1 MVGMENVVCFCQI
14 SKSCSSCLTFFNVIH
29 SKNILKIF
37 SHSPSK
43 KFPFVIEMVKENPEE
58 IKKWQFRASSPGR
71 LGSLRILQ
79 ATGQN
84 TQLKKL
90 TFL

>member
-1 MVGMENVVCFCQI
+1 MLSASVKFQNLAVVVLLFLM
-14 SKSCSSCLTFFNVIH
+14 SF
-29 SKNILKIF
+29 ILKIF

-79 ATGQN
+79 APGQS
-84 TQLKKL
+84 TQLKQL